1 MIQYF
6 LLHLYVIFYFICADC
21 WFYNRNKT
29 LHFEDR
35 TGSCRQAKNK
45 VMTYSAA
52 PNKQSSSPAM
62 WYAIIRILQNFIT
75 NLQVM
80 GRHRGFHFCQGQR
93 ILSSILFRLS
103 LWPNQPH
110 ILWIFHT
117 VGIKGSVAGCRV
129 VRQWCWSF
137 TSI

>member
-93 ILSSILFRLS
+93 IFCPPSCSDCLCGPTS
-103 LWPNQPH
+103 LIFCESFIQWVSRD
-110 ILWIFHT
+110 LWL
-117 VGIKGSVAGCRV
+117 V
-129 VRQWCWSF
+129 VE
-137 TSI
+137 